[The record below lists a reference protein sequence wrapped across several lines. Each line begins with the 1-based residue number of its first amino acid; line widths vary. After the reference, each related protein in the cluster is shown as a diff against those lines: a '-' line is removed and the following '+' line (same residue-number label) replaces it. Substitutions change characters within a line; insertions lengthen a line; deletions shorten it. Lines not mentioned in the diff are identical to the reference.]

1 MSGLEDRRS
10 RLSPEKRA
18 LLERR
23 LRGLTA
29 EAESVPSPAP
39 PASEGTLEAE
49 ELPDLRPILFSGPA
63 GVAPASGQLWQR
75 LVAAGER
82 AAQELAELPDL
93 VGAAAREGSLDARAA
108 AIVACGL
115 AGLGLFQTVG
125 EAHTAD
131 DLIRD
136 HGVLPKHR
144 KVLNRWLATL
154 AEAGMLERQGE
165 AFLARAPIPSPE
177 VAAVITPE
185 HRAFYAENLAKVL
198 DGRTHPLEF
207 YLPGGSSLSVE
218 TSYRE
223 LPIFRYCNGI
233 AAAVLAEQA
242 AAVPAEGR
250 VRLIEVGAGTGGTT
264 SSLLPLLPADRSLFL
279 FTDVSKFFTD
289 LGRRKYGDLGFV
301 ATRELDLER
310 EPDEQGYPAGGFDWL
325 IAAHVLHA
333 TRRVADTLRRVRR
346 LLAPGGVLLLLEEVR
361 FQPKY
366 HFSMGFLPGFDS
378 FEDSDLRP
386 LHPLLPAADWGRELL
401 ASGFAEFA
409 TFTAEGS
416 AAWTL
421 GVDVMIARAD
431 LSDSDSFRP

>member
-1 MSGLEDRRS
+1 VSADLEDRRS

-23 LRGLTA
+23 LRGLTV
-29 EAESVPSPAP
+29 EAETVPTPAP
-39 PASEGTLEAE
+39 PAEIED
-49 ELPDLRPILFSGPA
+49 LPDLRQVLFGGPA
-63 GVAPASGQLWQR
+63 GVAPISGQLWQR
-75 LVAAGER
+75 LVAAGQR
-82 AAQELAELPDL
+82 AAGELAELPDL
-93 VGAAAREGSLDARAA
+93 IADAAREGSLDAQAA

-115 AGLGLFQTVG
+115 AGLGLFQSPG
-125 EAHTAD
+125 EAHTVD
-131 DLIRD
+131 ELIRD

-144 KVLNRWLATL
+144 KVLHRWLATL

-165 AFLARAPIPSPE
+165 SFVAKAPIPTPE
-177 VAAVITPE
+177 IVACVAPE
-185 HRAFYAENLAKVL
+185 HRTYYAENLAKVL

-207 YLPGGSSLSVE
+207 YLPGGSSQSVE

-233 AAAVLAEQA
+233 ASAVLAEQA
-242 AAVPAEGR
+242 AAVPAESR
-250 VRLIEVGAGTGGTT
+250 VRLVEVGAGTGGTT
-264 SSLLPLLPADRSLFL
+264 SSLLPLLPAERSLFL

-289 LGRRKYGDLGFV
+289 LGRKKYGDLGFV
-301 ATRELDLER
+301 AARELDLER

-333 TRRVADTLRRVRR
+333 TRQVEDTLRRVRR

-361 FQPKY
+361 FQRKY

-378 FEDSDLRP
+378 FEDAKLRP

-401 ASGFAEFA
+401 ASGFADFA
-409 TFTAEGS
+409 TFTPEGT

>member
-1 MSGLEDRRS
+1 MSAGLDERRS

-23 LRGLTA
+23 LRGLTVEA
-29 EAESVPSPAP
+29 EAVPAP
-39 PASEGTLEAE
+39 PPPVEAE
-49 ELPDLRPILFSGPA
+49 EAVDLRPILFGGSP
-63 GVAPASGQLWQR
+63 GVAPVSGQLWQR

-82 AAQELAELPDL
+82 AASELAELPDL
-93 VGAAAREGSLDARAA
+93 VADAAREASLDAQAA

-115 AGLGLFQTVG
+115 AGLGLFQAAG
-125 EAHTAD
+125 EEHSAD

-144 KVLNRWLATL
+144 KVLNRWLDTL
-154 AEAGMLERQGE
+154 AEAGLLERRGE
-165 AFLARAPIPSPE
+165 RFASPAPIPGPE
-177 VAAVITPE
+177 AAALLSPE
-185 HRAFYAENLAKVL
+185 HRTYYAENLAKVL

-207 YLPGGSSLSVE
+207 YLPGGSSQSVE

-233 AAAVLAEQA
+233 ASAVLAEQA
-242 AAVPAEGR
+242 AALPEDR
-250 VRLIEVGAGTGGTT
+250 RLRLIEVGAGTGGTT

-289 LGRRKYGDLGFV
+289 LGRRKYAEFGFV
-301 ATRELDLER
+301 ASRELDLER
-310 EPDEQGYPAGGFDWL
+310 EPDEQGFPPGGFDWL

-333 TRRVADTLRRVRR
+333 TRRVEDTLRRVRR

-361 FQPKY
+361 FQRKY

-378 FEDSDLRP
+378 FEDSGLRP

-401 ASGFAEFA
+401 ASGFGDFA
-409 TFTAEGS
+409 TFTAPGG

-431 LSDSDSFRP
+431 LRESDSFRP